1 MSTEPAAAGP
11 GGAAV
16 SLAITCGDPAGVGPE
31 IVARLAAAPAYPD
44 VRYTLIGPEAWL
56 ATIAEAP
63 HLARVAA
70 GPAGFSAVAG
80 APSVEGAR
88 VALAAMEEAAAGCRA
103 GRYDA
108 VVTGPVAKIWMQRA
122 GFPFPGQSEF
132 FADRWA
138 GAPTMAFTGG
148 RLRVVLA
155 TWHIPLREVPGRL
168 TEESVGRA
176 VRRAA
181 WLARAEGV
189 AEPRIA
195 VCGLNPHAGEE
206 GMLGTEE
213 RDVLDPWLEALR
225 ARFPGVSR
233 CLPADTVFARA
244 LAGEFDVV
252 VALYHDQGLAPL
264 KTVDFDTAVNVTL
277 GLRHIRTSPD
287 HGTAFGI
294 AGQGRADGRSFANAI
309 AVAARLARH
318 QTGSPCPES

>member
-1 MSTEPAAAGP
+1 
-11 GGAAV
+11 V
-16 SLAITCGDPAGVGPE
+16 S
-31 IVARLAAAPAYPD
+31 
-44 VRYTLIGPEAWL
+44 
-56 ATIAEAP
+56 
-63 HLARVAA
+63 
-70 GPAGFSAVAG
+70 
-80 APSVEGAR
+80 
-88 VALAAMEEAAAGCRA
+88 
-103 GRYDA
+103 
-108 VVTGPVAKIWMQRA
+108 KIWMQRA

-132 FADRWA
+132 FADRWQ
-138 GAPTMAFTGG
+138 GTPSMAFTGG

-155 TWHIPLREVPGRL
+155 TWHVPFREVPGQL

-181 WLARAEGV
+181 WLARAEGC
-189 AEPRIA
+189 AAARIA

-213 RDVLDPWLEALR
+213 RDVLDPWLDALR
-225 ARFPGVSR
+225 ERHPGVSR

-294 AGQGRADGRSFANAI
+294 AGQGRADARSFANAI
-309 AVAARLARH
+309 AVAERLARH
-318 QTGSPCPES
+318 QAVHPCPER